1 MKSMMG
7 GVAVV
12 TGGGSGLGRAMAQ
25 EAARR
30 GMKVVI
36 ADVQA
41 EAMNDVVDE
50 LQRSGAEAI
59 GVLTDVTSG
68 ESVEALA
75 RATEMKFGPVNLVF
89 NNAGV
94 ALAGPIWE
102 STEKDLKWM
111 LAVNV
116 EGVANGVRSFTPRML
131 AAAATDASYEGCI
144 VNTASMAGLVTA
156 PGMGIYSVSK
166 HAVIAISELLY
177 HDLDLVGSQV
187 TAAVLCPSYV
197 TTNIA
202 HCYRTRPSDMIN
214 GNGPTKAQLA
224 TQAISAKDLAN
235 GSLTAEEVAAI
246 TFKAIEMDQFYIYP
260 SPELLPIVKSRLD
273 HIADGSNPDIPYD
286 DIPLFKERRDRL
298 REALTS

>member
-1 MKSMMG
+1 MKNMKD
-7 GVAVV
+7 GVAVI
-12 TGGGSGLGRAMAQ
+12 TGGGSGLGKAMAD

-30 GMKVVI
+30 GMRVVI

-41 EAMNDVVDE
+41 DTMNAAVEE
-50 LQRSGAEAI
+50 LRKNGAEAI
-59 GVLTDVTSG
+59 GVLTDVTSAA
-68 ESVEALA
+68 SVEALA
-75 RATEMKFGPVNLVF
+75 EAVEKQFGLVNLMF

-102 STEKDLKWM
+102 STEKDWKWM

-131 AAAATDASYEGCI
+131 AAAAADPGYEGCI

-156 PGMGIYSVSK
+156 PGMGVYSVSK

-187 TAAVLCPSYV
+187 KTAVLCPSYV
-197 TTNIA
+197 TTNIGQ
-202 HCYRTRPSDMIN
+202 CYRTRPSGLAN
-214 GNGPTKAQLA
+214 GNGPTKSQLA
-224 TQAISAKDLAN
+224 IQAISAKDLAN
-235 GSLTAEEVAAI
+235 GSLTAAEVARLTFEAI
-246 TFKAIEMDQFYIYP
+246 AQGQFYIYP
-260 SPELLPIVKSRLD
+260 TPELLPIVKNRLS

-286 DIPLFKERRDRL
+286 DIPMFKERRDRL